1 MEGGVLDHVCR
12 VGALKLRVPGVGLG
26 RGTTMER
33 SQAEE
38 RQEEERQQ
46 LTSLTQQ
53 NILIPSMSTLS
64 QSHVLNVSIKIHLW
78 YGFFLSCCDLVF

>member
-12 VGALKLRVPGVGLG
+12 VGALELRVPGVGLG
-26 RGTTMER
+26 RGATMER
-33 SQAEE
+33 GQAEE
-38 RQEEERQQ
+38 RQKEERQ

-64 QSHVLNVSIKIHLW
+64 QSHVLNVSIKIHL
-78 YGFFLSCCDLVF
+78 

>member
-12 VGALKLRVPGVGLG
+12 VGALKLCVPGVGLG
-26 RGTTMER
+26 KGATMER
-33 SQAEE
+33 DQAEE
-38 RQEEERQQ
+38 RQKEERQQ

-64 QSHVLNVSIKIHLW
+64 QSHVLNVPIKIHL
-78 YGFFLSCCDLVF
+78 